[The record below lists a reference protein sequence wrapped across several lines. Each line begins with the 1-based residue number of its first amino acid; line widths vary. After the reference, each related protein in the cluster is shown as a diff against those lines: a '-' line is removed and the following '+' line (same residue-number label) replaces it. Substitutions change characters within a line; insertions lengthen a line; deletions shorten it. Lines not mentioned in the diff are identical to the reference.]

1 MKALILLA
9 NGFEESEAI
18 VTADILMRAGTE
30 VLLVSVEDGPDV
42 LGAHG
47 ISVKA
52 DTMISDVLSLDTDV
66 LVLPGGGAGTETLA
80 MSFQV
85 KGLIE
90 KAVDEGIYVAAIC
103 AAPSILGR
111 MGLLDGRNIACYPGF
126 EKYMPA
132 ANVTG
137 QKVETDDIF
146 ITAEGMGVTMQFA
159 LKITELLYGAETAEK
174 IAQEVRSKQ

>member
-9 NGFEESEAI
+9 NGFEECEALI
-18 VTADILMRAGTE
+18 TADLLLRAGTE
-30 VLLVSVEDGPDV
+30 VVLASIEDGLEV
-42 LGAHG
+42 KGAHG
-47 ISVKA
+47 ISVMA
-52 DTMISDVLSLDTDV
+52 NALVSDVDMADADV
-66 LVLPGGGAGTETLA
+66 LVLPGGADGTEALA
-80 MSFQV
+80 ASYQV

-90 KAVDEGIYVAAIC
+90 KAVNEGKYVAAIC
-103 AAPSILGR
+103 AAPSVLGR

-137 QKVETDDIF
+137 AKVETDDIF

-159 LKITELLYGAETAEK
+159 LKITELLYGSDMAEK
-174 IAQEVRSKQ
+174 IAVQIRMA